1 MTNDTTFVGAK
12 GGVGTST
19 VAALYAVQE
28 ARSGQPVRLTA
39 TDAVGV
45 EDLAAI
51 LGIPTPAPG
60 QVVEA
65 APGLTLA
72 DHRDTE
78 GTNVVDAG
86 TDCFTDHSGRVF
98 LAIRN
103 DYLSL
108 RRALAAQFRA
118 TGLILVSEPT
128 RALGRR
134 DAEDI
139 LAIPVVAELNVDP
152 SIARATDAGL
162 LARVRPPVG
171 LARLTGTWSAH

>member
-1 MTNDTTFVGAK
+1 MTTDTTFVGAK

-19 VAALYAVQE
+19 VAALYALQS

-51 LGIPTPAPG
+51 LG
-60 QVVEA
+60 VL
-65 APGLTLA
+65 APGLGQVMQVAPGLSLA
-72 DHRDTE
+72 DHRDQE
-78 GTNVVDAG
+78 GTNVIDAG

-98 LAIRN
+98 LTIRN

-108 RRALAAQFRA
+108 RRALAAQLAA
-118 TGLILVSEPT
+118 TGLILVSEPK

-134 DAEDI
+134 DAEDV

-162 LARVRPPVG
+162 LARVRLP
-171 LARLTGTWSAH
+171 LALAELDCPSSAH

>member
-1 MTNDTTFVGAK
+1 MTTETTFVGAK

-19 VAALYAVQE
+19 VAALYALQF
-28 ARSGQPVRLTA
+28 ARSGQAVRLTA

-51 LGIPTPAPG
+51 LGIPAPG
-60 QVVEA
+60 PGQAVEV
-65 APGLTLA
+65 APGLSLA
-72 DHRDTE
+72 DHRDPE

-86 TDCFTDHSGRVF
+86 TDTFSDRTGRI
-98 LAIRN
+98 LLIIRN

-108 RRALAAQFRA
+108 RRALAAQLAA
-118 TGLILVSEPT
+118 TGLILVSEPH

-134 DAEDI
+134 DAEDV
-139 LAIPVVAELNVDP
+139 LAIPVVAELTVDP

-162 LARVRPPVG
+162 LARVRPPLG
-171 LARLTGTWSAH
+171 LAQLDCTSAAR

>member
-1 MTNDTTFVGAK
+1 MTTDTTFIGAK

-19 VAALYAVQE
+19 VAALYALQA
-28 ARSGQPVRLTA
+28 ARSCQPVRLTA
-39 TDAVGV
+39 ADVDGV

-51 LGIPTPAPG
+51 LGIPAPG
-60 QVVEA
+60 PGQAVDV

-72 DHRDTE
+72 DHRDPE

-86 TDCFTDHSGRVF
+86 TDCFSDHSGRI
-98 LAIRN
+98 LLIIRN

-108 RRALAAQFRA
+108 RRALAAQLPA
-118 TGLILVSEPT
+118 TGLILVSEPN

-134 DAEDI
+134 DAEDV

-162 LARVRPPVG
+162 LARVRPPLG
-171 LARLTGTWSAH
+171 LARLDCTSSAR

>member
-1 MTNDTTFVGAK
+1 MTTDTTFIGAK

-19 VAALYAVQE
+19 VAALYALQ
-28 ARSGQPVRLTA
+28 ASRSGQPVRLTA

-51 LGIPTPAPG
+51 LGIPAPGPG
-60 QVVEA
+60 QVVEV
-65 APGLTLA
+65 APGLSLA
-72 DHRDTE
+72 DHRDPE

-86 TDCFTDHSGRVF
+86 TDCFSDHSGRVF

-108 RRALAAQFRA
+108 RRALAAQLPA
-118 TGLILVSEPT
+118 TGLILVSEPK

-134 DAEDI
+134 DAEDV
-139 LAIPVVAELNVDP
+139 LGLPVLVELNVDP

-162 LARVRPPVG
+162 LARVRLPLG
-171 LARLTGTWSAH
+171 LAQLDCTSSAH